1 MEGEPQLFG
10 FLERM
15 LDFADLTRRDLL
27 KVTAGAAGFV
37 LAGCA
42 GDVRSGA
49 GGTRSLADPI
59 HYSSAMSLAAA
70 VREERISAVELVDAF
85 LARIGE
91 VNPSLNAVVQLR
103 ADGARA
109 EARLADE
116 ALTRGQSLG
125 PLHGVPMTIK
135 DSIDTE
141 GLVSTGGTVGRAQ
154 FVPDRD
160 ATVVRRLR
168 AAGAILLGKTNTP
181 ELTLSY
187 ETDNLVYGRT
197 NNPWDLERTPGG
209 SSGGATAIL
218 AAGGA
223 GFDIGSDYG
232 GSIRLPASFCGIAG
246 IKPTHGRVP
255 RTGHVF
261 PFGGTHDSYQQLGP
275 LARHVEDL
283 FPILRII
290 AGPDN
295 VDPAIVPMPLGD
307 PSDVDLPSLRVGFH
321 VHDGISIP
329 TNEVQA
335 VVRAAAS
342 AMEGIGA
349 KVEESRPDG
358 IERSFEIGNQVWSAD
373 GGAVAR
379 RLLQAAGTMEAE
391 TGVDYPALNAV
402 ALDRVLTDWYSV
414 RSQMSGYWDNH
425 DVILCPVNARPAGLH
440 GATMNWA
447 EIEDNEGK
455 NFSYT
460 IAYNVTGWP
469 AGVVRG
475 GTSPEGLPIGVQV
488 VAAPGREDVVIA
500 ALTHLEVALGGFRP
514 PPI

>member
-1 MEGEPQLFG
+1 MEGPEQTPG
-10 FLERM
+10 SS
-15 LDFADLTRRDLL
+15 DLTRRDLV
-27 KVTAGAAGFV
+27 KVTAGAGGLVF
-37 LAGCA
+37 AGCLN
-42 GDVRSGA
+42 DVGSGA
-49 GGTRSLADPI
+49 AGVGALADPI
-59 HYSSAMSLAAA
+59 HYSSSMSLAAA
-70 VREERISAVELVDAF
+70 VREKRISAAELVDAF
-85 LARIGE
+85 LARIEE

-103 ADGARA
+103 AEGARA
-109 EARLADE
+109 DARLADE
-116 ALTRGQSLG
+116 ALARGRSLG

-141 GLVSTGGTVGRAQ
+141 GLVSTGGTLGRSN

-187 ETDNLVYGRT
+187 ETDNPVYGRT
-197 NNPWDLERTPGG
+197 NNPWDLQRTPGG

-223 GFDIGSDYG
+223 AFDIGSDYG
-232 GSIRLPASFCGIAG
+232 GSIRLPASFSGIVG
-246 IKPTHGRVP
+246 IKPTHARVP

-275 LARHVEDL
+275 LARYVEDL

-290 AGPDN
+290 AGSDN
-295 VDPAIVPMPLGD
+295 IDPAIVPMLLGD
-307 PSDVDLPSLRVGFH
+307 PSEIDLPSLRIGFH
-321 VHDGISIP
+321 VDDGISTP
-329 TNEVQA
+329 TNEVQE

-342 AMEGIGA
+342 AMESVGA
-349 KVEESRPDG
+349 QVEESRPDG
-358 IERSFEIGNQVWSAD
+358 IERSFDIGNQIWNAD
-373 GGAVAR
+373 GGAATR
-379 RLLQAAGTMEAE
+379 RLLQAAATVE
-391 TGVDYPALNAV
+391 TKSAVDYPALDAV
-402 ALDRVLTDWYSV
+402 ALDRILTDWYSV
-414 RSQMSGYWDNH
+414 RSEMSGYWDNH

-440 GATMNWA
+440 GATTNWA

-475 GTSPEGLPIGVQV
+475 GASPEGLPIGVQA
-488 VAAPGREDVVIA
+488 VAAPGREDVVLA
-500 ALTHLEVALGGFRP
+500 VLAHLEVALGGFRP

>member
-1 MEGEPQLFG
+1 MEGEPQVFG
-10 FLERM
+10 FLERTPGS
-15 LDFADLTRRDLL
+15 ADLTRRDLL
-27 KVTAGAAGFV
+27 KVTAGAAGLV

-42 GDVRSGA
+42 SDVRSDA
-49 GGTRSLADPI
+49 GGARSLADPI

-70 VREERISAVELVDAF
+70 VREKRISAAELVDAY
-85 LARIGE
+85 LARIEE
-91 VNPSLNAVVQLR
+91 VNPSLNAVIQLR

-109 EARLADE
+109 DARSADE
-116 ALTRGQSLG
+116 ALARGQSLG

-141 GLVSTGGTVGRAQ
+141 GVISTGGTLGRSH

-168 AAGAILLGKTNTP
+168 DAGAILLGKTNTP

-197 NNPWDLERTPGG
+197 NNPWDLRRTPGG

-223 GFDIGSDYG
+223 AFDIGSDSG
-232 GSIRLPASFCGIAG
+232 GSIRLPASFSGIAG

-295 VDPAIVPMPLGD
+295 IDPAIVPMDLGD
-307 PSDVDLPSLRVGFH
+307 PSEVDLPSLRIGFH
-321 VHDGISIP
+321 VDDGISTP
-329 TNEVQA
+329 TDEVQV

-342 AMEGIGA
+342 AMEGVGA
-349 KVEESRPDG
+349 QMEESRPDG
-358 IERSFEIGNQVWSAD
+358 IERSFDISNQVWNAD
-373 GGAVAR
+373 GGAATR
-379 RLLQAAGTMEAE
+379 RLLQEAGTMEME
-391 TGVDYPALNAV
+391 TGVDYPALDAV

-425 DVILCPVNARPAGLH
+425 DVILCPVNARSAGLH

-488 VAAPGREDVVIA
+488 VAAPGREDVVLA
-500 ALTHLEVALGGFRP
+500 VLTHLEVALGGFRP